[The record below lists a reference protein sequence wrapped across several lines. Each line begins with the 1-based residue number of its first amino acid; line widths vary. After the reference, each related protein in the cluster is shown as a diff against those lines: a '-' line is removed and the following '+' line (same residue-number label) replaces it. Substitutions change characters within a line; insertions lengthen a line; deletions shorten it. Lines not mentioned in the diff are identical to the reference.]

1 MPTTRYARTVLEVF
15 KGEHG
20 FDRMNILLIAYYLRY
35 ENFSP
40 NDYSLECL
48 IDENKY
54 FIVSPKDVVA
64 ASLYETDDRV
74 KWLIEHE

>member
-1 MPTTRYARTVLEVF
+1 M
-15 KGEHG
+15 HG
-20 FDRMNILLIAYYLRY
+20 QFDVERVRFFTIFFNFSDSFAFRY
-35 ENFSP
+35 ENYTP

-48 IDENKY
+48 VDENKY
-54 FIVSPKDVVA
+54 FVVSPKDVVS

>member
-1 MPTTRYARTVLEVF
+1 MSHCARAVSSSESP
-15 KGEHG
+15 H
-20 FDRMNILLIAYYLRY
+20 RY
-35 ENFSP
+35 ENYTP

-48 IDENKY
+48 LDENKY
-54 FIVSPKDVVA
+54 FIVSPKDVVS

>member
-1 MPTTRYARTVLEVF
+1 MRTGLNCDIGRLLTASAR
-15 KGEHG
+15 
-20 FDRMNILLIAYYLRY
+20 RY
-35 ENFSP
+35 ENYTP

-48 IDENKY
+48 VDENKY
-54 FIVSPKDVVA
+54 FVVSPKDVVS

>member
-1 MPTTRYARTVLEVF
+1 MNHLEVSLTREIF
-15 KGEHG
+15 
-20 FDRMNILLIAYYLRY
+20 NRY
-35 ENFSP
+35 ENYAP

-64 ASLYETDDRV
+64 ANLYSSDDRV
-74 KWLIEHE
+74 KWLLEHE